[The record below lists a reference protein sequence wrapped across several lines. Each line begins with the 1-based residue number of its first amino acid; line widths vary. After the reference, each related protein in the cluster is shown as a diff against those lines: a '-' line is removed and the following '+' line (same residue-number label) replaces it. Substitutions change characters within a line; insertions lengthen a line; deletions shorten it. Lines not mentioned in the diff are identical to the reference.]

1 MKNKDTSKIHPVT
14 DLARVHGRV
23 SPVEKTGAFFKYP
36 DDKFESFFNLS
47 NEMLCIADLAGY
59 IKTAN
64 PVLKKTLGYPD
75 EELYSSTLYKFVHP
89 DDNCD
94 TFAKVQE
101 ILSGA
106 GDSRIENR
114 CLCKDGSVKWIGWN
128 IYADKVQGLMYGV
141 AHDITERKL
150 EEEELKKSHDM
161 LEKKVREYMLE
172 LEKANSDLKN
182 EIVERKKVEQAL
194 RESEELYRIRFE
206 ESPISLWDKDYSGIR
221 EYTEQLKKEKGIT
234 DFKKY
239 FSENRAALE
248 HCASLIKVTD
258 VNETTVKNYRA
269 KDKPDFM
276 NNIYKIFCEETWDC
290 FMQECIYVAEGKG
303 KREGEAVTLKF
314 DGEPNNI
321 MVRWQIPR
329 QYEGSYKRILFSII
343 DITENKRMEQAARLI
358 QAKLIHA
365 NKMTSL
371 GTLVSGVAHE
381 INNPNSYIM
390 SNACLF
396 NGIWKDAFRLL
407 SEKYRKDGDFLM
419 GEIPFSELGSVAP
432 KLLDGITEGA
442 SRIKNIVDNL
452 RSFARPE
459 SVKKDERVDVN
470 NIVRNAATILEPQI
484 KKCTDHFKM
493 FCSDGMPVV
502 KGSSQQ
508 LEQVVINL
516 IMNSLQ
522 ALPNKARGINVST
535 SYDKKQRYVTV
546 EVKDEGS
553 GIPEDILERITE
565 PFFTTK
571 LDSGGTGLGLSISYG
586 IIKELKGSLE
596 FKSKPG
602 RGTTVFMKL
611 PAYGGEA

>member
-1 MKNKDTSKIHPVT
+1 MDH
-14 DLARVHGRV
+14 
-23 SPVEKTGAFFKYP
+23 
-36 DDKFESFFNLS
+36 
-47 NEMLCIADLAGY
+47 
-59 IKTAN
+59 
-64 PVLKKTLGYPD
+64 
-75 EELYSSTLYKFVHP
+75 
-89 DDNCD
+89 
-94 TFAKVQE
+94 
-101 ILSGA
+101 
-106 GDSRIENR
+106 
-114 CLCKDGSVKWIGWN
+114 
-128 IYADKVQGLMYGV
+128 DKVKKRPTHGV
-141 AHDITERKL
+141 AHDITERKIA
-150 EEEELKKSHDM
+150 EKDLKRSHDL

-172 LEKANSDLKN
+172 LEKTNFELKN
-182 EIVERKKVEQAL
+182 EIAERKKAEQAL

-258 VNETTVKNYRA
+258 VNETTVRNYRA

-290 FMQECIYVAEGKG
+290 FMQECIYVAEGQG

-321 MVRWQIPR
+321 MVRWQIPK
-329 QYEGSYKRILFSII
+329 QYEGSYKKILFSII
-343 DITENKRMEQAARLI
+343 DITEKKQLEQEAGLI
-358 QAKLIHA
+358 RAKLVHT

-390 SNACLF
+390 SNAGLF
-396 NGIWKDAFRLL
+396 SGIWEDAFRLL
-407 SEKYRKDGDFLM
+407 SEKYGKDGDFML
-419 GEIPFSELGSVAP
+419 GGVPFSELNDIAP
-432 KLLDGITEGA
+432 KLLDGINEGA
-442 SRIKNIVDNL
+442 TRIKNIVDNL
-452 RSFARPE
+452 RNFAKPE
-459 SVKKDERVDVN
+459 SVKQDERVDVN
-470 NIVRNAATILEPQI
+470 KIVRNAATILEPQI

-493 FCSDGMPVV
+493 LCSEGMPVV

-508 LEQVVINL
+508 LEQVLVNL

-522 ALPNKARGINVST
+522 ALPNKTKGIDVST
-535 SYDKKQRYVTV
+535 CYDRKSGHVTV
-546 EVKDEGS
+546 EVNDEGS

-565 PFFTTK
+565 PFFTTR

-586 IIKELKGSLE
+586 IVKELKGSLE

-602 RGTTVFMKL
+602 KGTSVFMKL
-611 PAYGGEA
+611 PSYGN